1 MTCEPPSGPGSAS
14 MSLMFEKVMPL
25 AQELNGI
32 WYSTEEEGE
41 CKGDQRPGDGTCFW
55 RLVENTRVV
64 NASCGECSSGS
75 LQRLSAAPRRPRPPA
90 PPQAVV

>member
-1 MTCEPPSGPGSAS
+1 

-41 CKGDQRPGDGTCFW
+41 CKGEQRPGDGTCFW

-64 NASCGECSSGS
+64 NASCGEPSS
-75 LQRLSAAPRRPRPPA
+75 A
-90 PPQAVV
+90 PPPPPHTPSQAVV

>member
-1 MTCEPPSGPGSAS
+1 

-25 AQELNGI
+25 ARELNGI

-41 CKGDQRPGDGTCFW
+41 CKGEQRPGDGTCFW

-64 NASCGECSSGS
+64 NASCGESSD
-75 LQRLSAAPRRPRPPA
+75 APPA
-90 PPQAVV
+90 SGCRQAILGQASVCRTVV